1 MKISGTLFLFIFICN
16 TIILSGQI
24 NKSDTT
30 FLIIKNIS
38 IIDVGSGK
46 ILKKQN
52 VVIKGQFIY
61 YIGNSFSERT
71 STNTKYI
78 DGKGKYLCPGL
89 WDMHFH
95 LCWDI
100 SNDTLLYPALLKNGI
115 TGIRDMGGDLKIMS
129 AFKSLKNVNK
139 LNIYGAGPMIDG
151 NPPVYSDFSL
161 PVDNSSDITKLL
173 DSLKNNGSDFFKTY
187 SLLKEAQLKEISAYC
202 RKNDFHF
209 AGHLSEYINPET
221 SISLGQKSIEHLNG
235 LYEIWNES
243 RSRFDS
249 LTDLMLKHHTYIC
262 PTIITYQLKTRL
274 RDSTIVNKEYSKY
287 ISTSLVKEWKITW
300 GKRVERHKKLEDWDA
315 LDKTYLSQLKLISRL
330 HEKGVMLLAG
340 SDFAGMPYVYPGISL
355 HQELKLLT
363 KAGLSNYETLKTA
376 TINPAIFMNKQN
388 IYGSV
393 EVEKYADLLIL
404 EKNPFDNIENLKTTT
419 FVIVKGKIIKV
430 QNNKS

>member
-1 MKISGTLFLFIFICN
+1 MKISGSLFLLIFICYTN
-16 TIILSGQI
+16 INIGQI

-30 FLIIKNIS
+30 FLIIKNIN
-38 IIDVGSGK
+38 IIDVSSGK

-100 SNDTLLYPALLKNGI
+100 NNDTLLYPALLKNGI

-129 AFKSLKNVNK
+129 AFKRLGNVNK
-139 LNIYGAGPMIDG
+139 LHIYGAGPMIDG
-151 NPPVYSDFSL
+151 NPPVYHDFSL

-187 SLLKEAQLKEISAYC
+187 SLLKEKQLKEISAYC

-209 AGHLSEYINPET
+209 AGHLSEYVKPET

-243 RSRFDS
+243 RNRFDS
-249 LTDLMLKHHTYIC
+249 LTDLMLEHHTYVC
-262 PTIITYQLKTRL
+262 PTIITYQLKTQL

-287 ISTSLVKEWKITW
+287 IPTALVKEWKITW
-300 GKRVERHKKLEDWDA
+300 GKRVERHQKLKDWDK
-315 LDKTYLSQLKLISRL
+315 LDKTYSSQLRLISRL
-330 HEKGVMLLAG
+330 HKKGVKILAG

-363 KAGLSNYETLKTA
+363 KAGLSNYEALKTA
-376 TINPAIFMNKQN
+376 TINSAIFMNKQN
-388 IYGSV
+388 LYGSISV
-393 EVEKYADLLIL
+393 GKYADILIL
-404 EKNPFDNIENLKTTT
+404 EKNPLDNIDNLQS
-419 FVIVKGKIIKV
+419 VDLVMINGQQIILK
-430 QNNKS
+430 NDNE